1 MNVRLSMIRQQRRML
16 QLRSRSQ
23 RLALAQQ
30 FEVWHKPLSIADFA
44 VNTVRSL
51 RVHPLAIAAAL
62 AFLLATPRH
71 RITIWA
77 GRILTGWEIFH
88 LLRQPGRQRSRD

>member
-1 MNVRLSMIRQQRRML
+1 MNLRLSMIRQQRRLL

-23 RLALAQQ
+23 RLALAQHAA
-30 FEVWHKPLSIADFA
+30 VWRKPLSIADFA
-44 VNTVRSL
+44 VTTVRTL
-51 RVHPLAIAAAL
+51 RLHPLAIAVGL

-71 RITIWA
+71 RVTIWA

-88 LLRQPGRQRSRD
+88 LLRQPGRRRSPD